1 MKIFRSVKKVFFLGL
16 TTLSDFTNANSLNCI
31 SMKNQECKTR
41 HQVVNVNSYNHMF
54 YPFTIK
60 ISKCSVN
67 CNNINDP
74 YVKICVPDVIKNLNV
89 KVFNLMSRPNETIFI
104 EWHENC

>member
-1 MKIFRSVKKVFFLGL
+1 
-16 TTLSDFTNANSLNCI
+16 
-31 SMKNQECKTR
+31 MKNQECKTS

-54 YPFTIK
+54 HPFTIK

-67 CNNINDP
+67 CNNTNDP

-89 KVFNLMSRPNETIFI
+89 KVFNLMSGPNETIFI